1 MRKNYDNMTVKI
13 LADWSLNMEEK
24 LIQLLLAL
32 NSINQKVKSLSA
44 ELDALTT
51 KFIDED
57 FDRIFVGEQLSI
69 VTQDDYE

>member
-1 MRKNYDNMTVKI
+1 
-13 LADWSLNMEEK
+13 MEEK
-24 LIQLLLAL
+24 LIQFLLAL
-32 NSINQKVKSLSA
+32 NSINQKVKCLSA
-44 ELDALTT
+44 ELDALTA